1 MIADSIRG
9 WAGRTLA
16 RYLTAEL
23 REYRRFSVHRLDSF
37 ESVLMPGDVI
47 LVEGD
52 LRVSTAIK
60 YLTQSNWSHA
70 AMYVGRLTE
79 PGSEEDSVNRSR
91 GSSQLSG
98 LQLIEADLVRGV
110 VVVPIEKY
118 SSFNLRICRP
128 YQIDDHDRILL
139 VEYMV
144 NSLGMQYDLKNVTD
158 LARFLLPKPPVPKKW
173 KRKMLALGSADPTRA
188 ICSSLIAKAF
198 HSIRYPILPDVFDCG
213 SDNSREE
220 ILHIRHHSLFAPK
233 DFDVSPYF
241 EIVKPELVRGFDYK
255 TLNWHQHSEDFLV
268 TGESDFDCK
277 LCRHLNS

>member
-1 MIADSIRG
+1 MMVEKLNQ
-9 WAGRTLA
+9 WAGQTLA

-23 REYRRFSVHRLDSF
+23 RQYRRFSVHRL
-37 ESVLMPGDVI
+37 EALEAVLMPGDVI

-52 LRVSTAIK
+52 LRVSAAIK

-70 AMYVGRLTE
+70 AMYVGRSDQVKNDLTA
-79 PGSEEDSVNRSR
+79 EEVREER
-91 GSSQLSG
+91 GQLSG
-98 LQLIEADLVRGV
+98 LQLIEADLEKGV
-110 VVVPIEKY
+110 IVVPLEKY
-118 SSFNLRICRP
+118 SGFNLRICRP
-128 YQIDDHDRILL
+128 HQIGDQDRERL
-139 VEYMV
+139 VQFMV
-144 NSLGMQYDLKNVTD
+144 NSLGMQYDLKNITD

-213 SDNSREE
+213 SDSSRDE

-241 EIVKPELVRGFDYK
+241 EIVKPELSRGFNYK
-255 TLNWHQHSEDFLV
+255 SLNWHHHTEDFLA
-268 TGESDFDCK
+268 TGESDFDCR
-277 LCRHLNS
+277 LCRHLNQ